1 VTNTYNRTLLA
12 EIQPQVIHQTIQQ
25 ARDLLSTQSND
36 IRDEIREALDQ
47 RLQLRSVFLEAT
59 ECPKHVKEPNVA
71 RKPWLDGLE
80 ILPRI
85 KSSHDLGRPVDD
97 AFSAKLQRKL
107 ASTMPPRPIV
117 QLDFDDA
124 FVHLTRLFKD
134 GAELI
139 DVLNYTDSQCLLV
152 RRELFWKRLMLIMTR
167 PSYQTSKPRSLSRW
181 SLYEHCSR
189 HSSSMR
195 WRFWAR

>member
-1 VTNTYNRTLLA
+1 LQFNRIWLTTISKEEDFVTNTYNRTLLA
-12 EIQPQVIHQTIQQ
+12 EIQPQVIHQTIQE
-25 ARDLLSTQSND
+25 ARDLLSRQSNELS
-36 IRDEIREALDQ
+36 DEIREALDQ

-85 KSSHDLGRPVDD
+85 KSSHDLGRPVND

-117 QLDFDDA
+117 QLDFNDA
-124 FVHLTRLFKD
+124 FVHLTRLFED

-152 RRELFWKRLMLIMTR
+152 RKGTILET
-167 PSYQTSKPRSLSRW
+167 PN
-181 SLYEHCSR
+181 
-189 HSSSMR
+189 
-195 WRFWAR
+195 ANND